1 MSTRSFIMKQT
12 KDENDQGDWAEGTY
26 HHWDGYPKALGRY
39 LENNFNLFPSRGWEW
54 VDEILKHSWS
64 AIWNGDCHCCGT
76 MEDGRREK
84 IDYLPLHPK
93 DDMSAEY
100 MYVFAKEDGKNL
112 LKIYEGAWD
121 SDDWKKI
128 ETKELKIK
136 GRVKANG

>member
-1 MSTRSFIMKQT
+1 
-12 KDENDQGDWAEGTY
+12 
-26 HHWDGYPKALGRY
+26 
-39 LENNFNLFPSRGWEW
+39 
-54 VDEILKHSWS
+54 
-64 AIWNGDCHCCGT
+64 
-76 MEDGRREK
+76 
-84 IDYLPLHPK
+84 
-93 DDMSAEY
+93 MSAEY